1 MRCGRN
7 VEDDV
12 PCDTDFYTL
21 LQGERSMDK
30 LLLIDAVLLGLGL
43 AMDAFSVSV
52 ANALNEP
59 KMRPAKLVGTAL
71 VFGAFQT
78 LMPLIGWYCV
88 HTIAAAFA
96 FFRPF
101 IPWIAMLLLVFLG
114 GKMIYSARRGGGE
127 EEAPAAGLS
136 ALLLQGLAT
145 SIDALSVGFTIA
157 GLELSRAL
165 AEAGIIGLVTFCVC
179 SLGLV
184 LGKRLGSRVS
194 GKAEILGG
202 VILIVIGV
210 QILVKSL
217 L

>member
-1 MRCGRN
+1 
-7 VEDDV
+7 
-12 PCDTDFYTL
+12 
-21 LQGERSMDK
+21 MDK
-30 LLLIDAVLLGLGL
+30 LLLLDAVLLGLGL

-59 KMRPAKLVGTAL
+59 HMRPAKLLGTAL
-71 VFGAFQT
+71 VFGVFQT
-78 LMPLIGWYCV
+78 LMPLIGWFCV
-88 HTIAAAFA
+88 HSIAAAFA
-96 FFRPF
+96 VFRPF
-101 IPWIAMLLLVFLG
+101 IPWIAMALLLFLG
-114 GKMIYSARRGGGE
+114 GKMIFSALRGGK
-127 EEAPAAGLS
+127 EEAPAVGLG
-136 ALLLQGLAT
+136 ALLVQGVAT

-157 GLELSRAL
+157 GLDIWNAL
-165 AEAGIIGLVTFCVC
+165 AETGIIGFVTFCVC

-202 VILIVIGV
+202 AILIVIGV